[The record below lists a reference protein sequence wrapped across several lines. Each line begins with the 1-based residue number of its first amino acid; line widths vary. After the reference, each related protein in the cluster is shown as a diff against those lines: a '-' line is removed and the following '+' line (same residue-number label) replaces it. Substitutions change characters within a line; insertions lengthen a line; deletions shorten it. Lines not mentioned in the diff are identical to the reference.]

1 MPHPSQQKQNVGYRC
16 RCTAGAS
23 SLPPPPFPKKRF
35 ATLSDETLKDKDSE
49 ITKKKKRPRREMCVY
64 FGNIWVNL
72 MNFRAGTKFL
82 QRSTLKYVM
91 KRVNLTRKVPLL
103 TPGTAL
109 IDY

>member
-1 MPHPSQQKQNVGYRC
+1 MYSR
-16 RCTAGAS
+16 
-23 SLPPPPFPKKRF
+23 SLLSLSPPPVPQKRF

-49 ITKKKKRPRREMCVY
+49 ITKKKKATERDV
-64 FGNIWVNL
+64 
-72 MNFRAGTKFL
+72 
-82 QRSTLKYVM
+82 LKYVM